1 MAARTNETTETLR
14 RAQGDSVG
22 GGLKAES
29 RHLIAATH
37 TGRLVSGESFIASTG
52 KRKWLRETFKADAV
66 DMVSVGIAR
75 VCEANGVPYVIIRV
89 LSDNADESASAAF
102 ASFIQN
108 YKEPVTVPVVIKL
121 IEQVPLGAGQVAT
134 PRP

>member
-1 MAARTNETTETLR
+1 
-14 RAQGDSVG
+14 
-22 GGLKAES
+22 
-29 RHLIAATH
+29 
-37 TGRLVSGESFIASTG
+37 
-52 KRKWLRETFKADAV
+52 LRETFHADAV
-66 DMVSVGIAR
+66 DMVSAGIAR

-108 YKEPVTVPVVIKL
+108 YPEKDSGQAREPVTVPVVIKL
-121 IEQVPLGAGQVAT
+121 IEQVPLGAGQAAV